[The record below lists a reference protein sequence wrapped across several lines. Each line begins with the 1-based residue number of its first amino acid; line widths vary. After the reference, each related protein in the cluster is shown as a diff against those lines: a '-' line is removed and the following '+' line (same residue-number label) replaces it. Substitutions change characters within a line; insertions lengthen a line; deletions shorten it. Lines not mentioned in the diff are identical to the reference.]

1 MPVPED
7 GKASSMR
14 YWARIA
20 VVNVA
25 AATVVVLGFSGATFS
40 TPWRQLAEAFGVA
53 MLFSTIIAPMLA
65 LIMPRVGRAVSCRF
79 SFPFDWLVLIATMLG
94 VATAGSFLAILIL
107 AAVGYL
113 KGAGIIAT
121 WMAGSLKVS
130 ILITLTFGIFTTV
143 LETMRT
149 RLQET
154 TLALRTKERD
164 EAEARRLTAE
174 AQLASIESR
183 VQPHFL
189 FNTLNSIAALV
200 HDDPAGA
207 ERMTGQLASLLR
219 SALDSSATPLVPLD
233 EELRVVRAYLDIER
247 VRFGQRLRYEVEPG
261 DGTGTTPV
269 PRMAL
274 QTLVE
279 NSVKY
284 AVSPRPLGGSIVV
297 RAKAVDGRV
306 AVSVE
311 DDGPGFDPAIRPS
324 GHGLDLLAGR
334 LAMLFGDRASLGVAS
349 RPGSTTVTI
358 DLPANPQSAIR
369 DPQSA
374 IPNQSAIRPSSA
386 SGRPESVEGRKPQSA
401 I

>member
-1 MPVPED
+1 MATDPD
-7 GKASSMR
+7 NRYRTWR
-14 YWARIA
+14 YWARIGA
-20 VVNVA
+20 VIVA
-25 AATVVVLGFSGATFS
+25 AATVVMLGFSGVTWR
-40 TPWRQLAEAFGVA
+40 TPWRQVGEAFGIA
-53 MLFSTIIAPMLA
+53 LLFSCVIAPMLA
-65 LIMPRVGRAVSCRF
+65 VVMPRVARSVRCRYA
-79 SFPFDWLVLIATMLG
+79 FPFDWLVLVATMISL
-94 VATAGSFLAILIL
+94 ATAGSFLAILIL

-121 WMAGSLKVS
+121 WMAGSLKIS

-143 LETMRT
+143 LESMRS
-149 RLQET
+149 RLNEAT
-154 TLALRTKERD
+154 VALRTKERD
-164 EAEARRLTAE
+164 EAEARRLAAE

-219 SALDSSATPLVPLD
+219 SALDSTATPLVTLD

-247 VRFGQRLRYEVEPG
+247 VRFGDRLRYSVELG
-261 DGTGTTPV
+261 DGTAQKQV

-284 AVSPRPLGGSIVV
+284 AVSPRPRGGSIVV
-297 RAKAVDGRV
+297 RASTVDGRV
-306 AVSVE
+306 RVSVE
-311 DDGPGFDPAIRPS
+311 DDGPGFEAEHRLA
-324 GHGLDLLAGR
+324 GHGLDLLTGR
-334 LAMLFGDRASLGVAS
+334 LAMLFGDRASLRVDS

-358 DLPANPQSAIR
+358 EVPGEPTIDDPQSAIRNQSAIR
-369 DPQSA
+369 DPRSA
-374 IPNQSAIRPSSA
+374 M
-386 SGRPESVEGRKPQSA
+386 
-401 I
+401 